1 MPLEFLHHQQLA
13 MATRWQWWLAG
24 LPMTELTVVSDT
36 ICEELLRWE
45 QLLNRYAANSEV
57 SRLNHLRC
65 GETATVDPQ
74 LCDLLTTSYAAF
86 QLTNGYFDVAAQ
98 ATKMSQ
104 KITWRWLPE
113 TRQFTWQQPEHQLD
127 FGGIAKG
134 YVLDQLRQQLIGQGV
149 TAALFDAGSSSLL
162 TWGSAPTEQ
171 GWPIAL
177 HDLVSQRE
185 ESNFVERVGPSLM
198 RLRSQKKTVFI
209 SNQALSFSATRDHL
223 GQKQTTL
230 DPQRGRFL
238 RRLQGCV
245 VLHPSATMAEI
256 WSTAILCMGEEH
268 ARAYIKE
275 QGVTDLRWAMIRPN
289 QRPVRWNS

>member
-1 MPLEFLHHQQLA
+1 MPQEFLHHQQLA

-24 LPMTELTVVSDT
+24 LPTAELTIVSDT
-36 ICEELLRWE
+36 IRDELLRWE
-45 QLLNRYAANSEV
+45 QLLNRYSATSEV
-57 SRLNHLRC
+57 SRLNRLPC
-65 GETATVDPQ
+65 GQIVTVDPQ
-74 LCDLLTTSYAAF
+74 LCDLLTTAYTAY
-86 QLTNGYFDVAAQ
+86 QLTGGYFDVAAQ
-98 ATKMSQ
+98 AARASQ
-104 KITWRWLPE
+104 EISWSWLPE
-113 TRQFTWQQPEHQLD
+113 TRQFAWLQPDRSLD

-134 YVLDQLRQQLIGQGV
+134 YVLDQLRQQLIVQGV

-162 TWGSAPTEQ
+162 TWGPAPTEQ

-177 HDLVSQRE
+177 HDLASQRE
-185 ESNFVERVGPSLM
+185 ELSFVEKSGPSLM

-209 SNQALSFSATRDHL
+209 SNQALSYSATRDHL

-245 VLHPSATMAEI
+245 VLHPCAAMAEI
-256 WSTAILCMGEEH
+256 WSTAILCMGEEQV
-268 ARAYIKE
+268 RGYIKE